1 MAVKLRLTRMGRKK
15 MPYYR
20 IVAIDSRKRRDGKY
34 LDKIGHYNPQSE
46 PAEIEINK
54 EKAIT
59 WLDRGAIPSETV
71 KSFLRRKGILLEWD
85 LLKRGLDKDAIET
98 ELQKWQQQQQEREK
112 RKEAMAAMKQREEV
126 KEAPKAEAEEETV
139 ETKAADDAE
148 AAPAEP
154 EATAEDGEAKAP
166 ETTEE

>member
-15 MPYYR
+15 MPFYR
-20 IVAIDSRKRRDGKY
+20 IVAIDSRKRRDGEY

-46 PAEIEINK
+46 PAEIVINK
-54 EKAIT
+54 DKAIT

-85 LLKRGLDKDAIET
+85 LLKRGLDKEAIET

-112 RKEAMAAMKQREEV
+112 RKEAMAAMQQREEV
-126 KEAPKAEAEEETV
+126 KEAPKAAVAEETV
-139 ETKAADDAE
+139 EAAAETEAE
-148 AAPAEP
+148 AEAEA
-154 EATAEDGEAKAP
+154 EADTSGETETP